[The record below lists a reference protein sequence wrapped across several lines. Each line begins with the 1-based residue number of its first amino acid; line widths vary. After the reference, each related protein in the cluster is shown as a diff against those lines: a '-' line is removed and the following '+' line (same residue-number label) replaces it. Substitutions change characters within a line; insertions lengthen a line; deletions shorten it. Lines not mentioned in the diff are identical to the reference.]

1 MHHHIGDFMKKI
13 LLVMIF
19 TGSLYA
25 NEKQALLNNNINDFT
40 TTHLSIKKA
49 GFTDAKHFVAL
60 VADHRVSRFMFCA
73 EASESDIKNMTS
85 SWFTKIVA
93 PIAFLLPAKWI
104 SHRWMIRK
112 TRDIEDSNH
121 QEVIG
126 SLSLMNL
133 NDKNILDAIKTVDQE
148 NYKDYLNLGISLK
161 PTEWGKGYADES
173 VFALLS
179 KLFVAQEF
187 QQVAGVALLVNKD
200 NERCLNW
207 VMKKNKP
214 NKRLPLTYHPDVY
227 LPNGFKIIHK
237 PCTAKLFTVK
247 KEDFLKLLGSTV
259 YNNN

>member
-1 MHHHIGDFMKKI
+1 MKKI
-13 LLVMIF
+13 VLLIVLALNF
-19 TGSLYA
+19 YA
-25 NEKQALLNNNINDFT
+25 SERQPLLTDTQINDFT
-40 TTHLSIKKA
+40 THHLSIKKA

-73 EASESDIKNMTS
+73 EASESDIKNMTG

-104 SHRWMIRK
+104 SYRWMIRK
-112 TRDIEDSNH
+112 TGDNKDSN
-121 QEVIG
+121 QEEVIG

-148 NYKDYLNLGISLK
+148 KYKDYMNLGVSLK

-247 KEDFLKLLGSTV
+247 KEDFLNLLSSTR
-259 YNNN
+259 NNTN